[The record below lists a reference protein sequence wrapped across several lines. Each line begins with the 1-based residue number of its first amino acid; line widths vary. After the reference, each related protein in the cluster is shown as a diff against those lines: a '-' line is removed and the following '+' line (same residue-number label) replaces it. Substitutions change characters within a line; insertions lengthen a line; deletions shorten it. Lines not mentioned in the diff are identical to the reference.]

1 MLTKKIAKKIV
12 DELPKETD
20 WEDLQYR
27 IYVMAKIDKS
37 RSAINDGLVDQSEM
51 EKEFCA

>member
-1 MLTKKIAKKIV
+1 MLTKKQVKKIV
-12 DELPKETD
+12 NELPNKFD

-27 IYVMAKIDKS
+27 MYVMAKIDRS
-37 RSAINDGLVDQSEM
+37 RESAKEGLVDQKEM